1 MEHIYTESPTYIF
14 ERPGVYGVK
23 LVAQKQSEFGI
34 CYDTLYMKDLI
45 KIDTSFVDAPN
56 FFSPGNGDGMNDN
69 FVVRFFSM
77 KTIKISIFNRW
88 GKIVHVYEN
97 NNVQGFGPTVEQS
110 VWNGRIGGKLAS
122 PGVYFYVVEGKGRD
136 GKMNKANGF
145 VHLFRD
151 KD

>member
-1 MEHIYTESPTYIF
+1 
-14 ERPGVYGVK
+14 
-23 LVAQKQSEFGI
+23 
-34 CYDTLYMKDLI
+34 
-45 KIDTSFVDAPN
+45 
-56 FFSPGNGDGMNDN
+56 
-69 FVVRFFSM
+69 M